1 MMGDITTEDHPQY
14 PFRVTFSDGETVV
27 VENEVDAVRNLEWLD
42 TEDPD
47 DPVTVVDGLGRPVR
61 LRMEYLKIK
70 ELSLKSPQ
78 DSP

>member
-1 MMGDITTEDHPQY
+1 MMGDMTTEDPPQY
-14 PFRVTFSDGETVV
+14 
-27 VENEVDAVRNLEWLD
+27 
-42 TEDPD
+42 
-47 DPVTVVDGLGRPVR
+47 PVTVVDGLGRPVR